1 MPYILSD
8 GMSEDMAEWCVVSGW
23 GSLGESNSFATFN
36 LSSDCKRPKGSP

>member
-23 GSLGESNSFATFN
+23 GSLGESNSYCCDIQSF
-36 LSSDCKRPKGSP
+36 K